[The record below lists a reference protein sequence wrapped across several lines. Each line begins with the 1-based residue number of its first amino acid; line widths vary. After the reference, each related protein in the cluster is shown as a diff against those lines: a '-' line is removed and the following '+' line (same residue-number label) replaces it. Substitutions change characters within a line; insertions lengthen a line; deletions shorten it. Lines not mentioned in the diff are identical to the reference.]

1 MYEFLTN
8 PSFLENKSKNKH
20 HFFKDVKMDLPSWDD
35 ILHCLDENVSK
46 KSKLKIL
53 DNLGFVIL
61 ETQSISPVQDFLQHI
76 LSTVNRPVSAHC
88 YISFLSTSK
97 TFGRHND
104 DSDVYFWQVQGK
116 TKWIVEDETI
126 AEYILEPNDMIYVP
140 KKMIH
145 EVFPL
150 SPRAGISFGV
160 DY

>member
-1 MYEFLTN
+1 MYEFLSAT
-8 PSFLENKSKNKH
+8 SFLESKKKNKH
-20 HFFKDVKMDLPSWDD
+20 YIFKNVNMILPSWEE
-35 ILHCLDENVSK
+35 ILHCLDETVSK

-53 DNLGFVIL
+53 DNLGFVVL
-61 ETQSISPVQDFLQHI
+61 ETQSISSAQSFLQHI
-76 LSTVNRPVSAHC
+76 SLITDKPVSAHC
-88 YISFLSTSK
+88 YISFLSSSK

-116 TKWIVEDETI
+116 TKWVVEDEKI
-126 AEYILEPNDMIYVP
+126 SEYILEPNDMIYIP
-140 KKMIH
+140 RKMIH